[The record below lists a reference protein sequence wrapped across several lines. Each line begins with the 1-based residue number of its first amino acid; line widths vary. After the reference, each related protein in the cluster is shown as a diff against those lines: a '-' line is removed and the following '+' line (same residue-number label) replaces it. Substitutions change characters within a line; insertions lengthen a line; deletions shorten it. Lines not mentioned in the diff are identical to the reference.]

1 MYWSAGLVALV
12 PPAVVTVTSTAPA
25 EAAGATATICV
36 AVLLLTVAVLLP
48 NLTAVAFAR
57 FAPVI
62 VTLVPPAVGP
72 EVGLIAAT
80 DGPLV

>member
-1 MYWSAGLVALV
+1 M
-12 PPAVVTVTSTAPA
+12 
-25 EAAGATATICV
+25 ATICV
-36 AVLLLTVAVLLP
+36 AVLLLIVAVLLP
-48 NLTAVAFAR
+48 NLTAVALAR
-57 FAPVI
+57 LAPVI